1 MRAAWR
7 VAGIGIHLLLIVVAV
22 GAVVVW
28 TSHLAYPRPLRVTL
42 VVLVGVL
49 GLITV
54 FGRLPLGL
62 GPAARSAAAWIVRMV
77 GVVLAGAGV
86 VEVVLGLTRN
96 DSPAQ
101 RNSDGVP
108 LAVVV
113 LAVYLAA
120 FLAVTRRDGGLPAR
134 AMLTGVGLGLL
145 PAVLFAG
152 AVPVLWPALVWWW
165 GFLLILAA
173 AIGSGWLIRSG
184 EIGVRAALLATVTAC
199 QTLFFAAVVLYHNGP
214 DAWMPYAGPGPLTV
228 QGQLDQNRAE
238 AIDPYVALLFL
249 GAVAATGLTVQ
260 AVTAWRRSLGGPA
273 TIPVGPQPTG

>member
-49 GLITV
+49 CLITV

-101 RNSDGVP
+101 RNSDG
-108 LAVVV
+108 
-113 LAVYLAA
+113 
-120 FLAVTRRDGGLPAR
+120 
-134 AMLTGVGLGLL
+134 
-145 PAVLFAG
+145 
-152 AVPVLWPALVWWW
+152 
-165 GFLLILAA
+165 
-173 AIGSGWLIRSG
+173 
-184 EIGVRAALLATVTAC
+184 
-199 QTLFFAAVVLYHNGP
+199 
-214 DAWMPYAGPGPLTV
+214 
-228 QGQLDQNRAE
+228 
-238 AIDPYVALLFL
+238 
-249 GAVAATGLTVQ
+249 
-260 AVTAWRRSLGGPA
+260 
-273 TIPVGPQPTG
+273 